1 MQNLSISPSDF
12 NLPGYRFDRFIGK
25 GSYATV
31 YKARALNED
40 FGVYAIKVIE
50 RASLV
55 KHDVDNLMNEIGIL
69 KTLKHPNIVKMKDF
83 HWDTKYVYIV
93 TEFCEGG
100 DLSVFIKKR
109 QRLPEKVC
117 LKFLRQLATG
127 LHYLRSNNISHFDL
141 KPKNLLLKMKPVVT
155 LKIADFGFAQCISEE
170 MKQFVMKGSPLYMAP
185 EMLQCKPCDAKVDLW
200 SVGVIYYECL
210 YGQPPFA
217 NYSFD
222 ELTVM
227 FTDKTVVKIPV
238 DPAVSPKSRQLLACL
253 LECNAARRIDF
264 DVFFAHPLI
273 EVAHAASPRTY
284 AHGVRL
290 AAEAVRLDQL
300 RRLPE
305 AVDLY
310 IDALSYLVPHVKLEE
325 DEEKKAALKAR
336 LRQYLDRAEA
346 LLPVTKHTEMHPTSS
361 LATLRSMCKSTPV
374 LADALDTVATAEMY
388 VAEGYYV
395 AAYGKLE
402 YALNVLID
410 ALMKEPPGP
419 RRQHLHVQVLEWLN
433 QATRVRALIDASENE
448 FLSEVELLQNRDDSK
463 VCSLQ

>member
-1 MQNLSISPSDF
+1 MAMSTAMQNLSISPSDF

-310 IDALSYLVPHVKLEE
+310 IDALSYLVPHVKRDLSVFI
-325 DEEKKAALKAR
+325 KKTTAATG
-336 LRQYLDRAEA
+336 E
-346 LLPVTKHTEMHPTSS
+346 S
-361 LATLRSMCKSTPV
+361 
-374 LADALDTVATAEMY
+374 
-388 VAEGYYV
+388 
-395 AAYGKLE
+395 
-402 YALNVLID
+402 
-410 ALMKEPPGP
+410 
-419 RRQHLHVQVLEWLN
+419 
-433 QATRVRALIDASENE
+433 
-448 FLSEVELLQNRDDSK
+448 LSEVPQTIGHGLHYLRHNNISHFDLKPKNLLLKMKPVVTLKIADFGFAQCISEEMKQFVMKGSPLYMAPEMLQCKPCDAK
-463 VCSLQ
+463 VDLWSVGVIYYECLYGQPPLLITPSTS